1 MGSCLWPES
10 HITSRWQQDKRLSGC
25 ADRRAQCKLRW
36 HCANTPCFTV
46 NSNAQVATFERAISL
61 RALSEHPAWQ
71 GADVWDVDRMLIP
84 VSEEQWDVV
93 IDMAADMRSAPSAH
107 V

>member
-1 MGSCLWPES
+1 M
-10 HITSRWQQDKRLSGC
+10 
-25 ADRRAQCKLRW
+25 
-36 HCANTPCFTV
+36 
-46 NSNAQVATFERAISL
+46 